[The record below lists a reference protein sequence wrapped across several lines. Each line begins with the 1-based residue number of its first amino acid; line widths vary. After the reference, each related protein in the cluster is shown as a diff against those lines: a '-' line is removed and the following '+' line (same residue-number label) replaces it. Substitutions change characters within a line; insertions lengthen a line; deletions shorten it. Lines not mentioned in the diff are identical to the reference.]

1 MDSYSKLYHRVNRQS
16 GFAVHNHIQITKIAE
31 DHTEGELTI
40 TPESLNPMGVVHGGC
55 LVALADSVAGTAVH
69 AKGRVC
75 VTLSSTFNYLIAGTG
90 SKIKCVATPQR
101 IGRTIAIY
109 DVVLTADQE
118 RKVATGCFTFYRK
131 DETTPGFEH
140 LQGKEESPEP

>member
-40 TPESLNPMGVVHGGC
+40 TPESLNPMG
-55 LVALADSVAGTAVH
+55 AVH

-101 IGRTIAIY
+101 IGRTIAVY
-109 DVVLTADQE
+109 DVVLTDDQE

-140 LQGKEESPEP
+140 